1 MIPLSLSSDYFKLCK
16 DGSRTETRAATK
28 TRHAFPADVDPSFVS
43 FVEGRKKK
51 GGEGQSIVRLE
62 ISRSIAISFVGECEK
77 KTIVTFF
84 CSRST
89 ENSASLPIGITSW
102 KIDKTQVHETRESK
116 ARLTGLG
123 LEKKPEAPRNNEI
136 EPPLF

>member
-1 MIPLSLSSDYFKLCK
+1 M
-16 DGSRTETRAATK
+16 
-28 TRHAFPADVDPSFVS
+28 
-43 FVEGRKKK
+43 

-102 KIDKTQVHETRESK
+102 KIDKTQVHEARESK

>member
-16 DGSRTETRAATK
+16 DGSRAATK

-51 GGEGQSIVRLE
+51 RGEGLIVRLE

-102 KIDKTQVHETRESK
+102 KIDKTQVHEARESK